1 MYIGNTVQNQGF
13 TPQVDFFSGNASTT
27 AFTLSRPVASVY
39 QMVVVV
45 ANVIQNP
52 GSAYTVSS
60 NTITFSSAP
69 PTGTN
74 NIWVEYTS
82 LITQVIA
89 PSPGTVGTSQLQ
101 SNLMLGGTTTAS
113 TITSAASTNL
123 SLQTNNGTTAV
134 TIDTAQNVGIG
145 VTPGTW
151 TSVAGKSLQINNAGN
166 SLWANGIGGLTM
178 SVNAYYNS
186 GWFYQNNGLAA
197 RYDCGNANGTHTW
210 GLAGSG
216 TAGGVLTWTTGMTLD
231 ASGNLS
237 NTGYISS
244 GTYIKAA
251 TYLWAAGTGAAGGV
265 YLGAGSANGCISQA
279 SQGTGTV
286 TTYIGSQSITTVSDS
301 RLKEN
306 VVDTTIKAVDTLNKL
321 RVVDHTWNDPSDQCE
336 NNRNSRGTW
345 VGLIAQ
351 EAKPIIPWL
360 VNKPTEDVDKDGN
373 PQYWHMDYGYSVPLL
388 IKAIQE
394 LSAQV
399 TTLQT
404 QVTALQT
411 KVGV

>member
-101 SNLMLGGTTTAS
+101 SNLTLGGTTTAS

-134 TIDTAQNVGIG
+134 TIDTNQNVGVG
-145 VTPGTW
+145 VTPSAWGSGYKAIELGGSGSYFAFNY
-151 TSVAGKSLQINNAGN
+151 TS
-166 SLWANGIGGLTM
+166 ANGFIYWNMWYDGTNNKTKQTGNIAAYGL
-178 SVNAYYNS
+178 NS
-186 GWFYQNNGLAA
+186 AGQYVWF
-197 RYDCGNANGTHTW
+197 NGT
-210 GLAGSG
+210 G
-216 TAGGVLTWTTGMTLD
+216 TTGTTSSLTQAMTLD
-231 ASGNLS
+231 TSGNLLVGTTTS
-237 NTGYISS
+237 AGRLTVKGTTTDNSTTGITVQDSSANSLFYVRNDGLVNTGISTNSPYNATTASSANLLVTSS
-244 GTYIKAA
+244 GTLSRA
-251 TYLWAAGTGAAGGV
+251 T
-265 YLGAGSANGCISQA
+265 SALKYKQDVRNLEDVNISTFRPVRYKSKCA
-279 SQGTGTV
+279 LDNSTND
-286 TTYIGSQSITTVSDS
+286 YIGFIADEYVNSYPELVSFGS
-301 RLKEN
+301 EGQVEGFAYERMTAIL
-306 VVDTTIKAVDTLNKL
+306 
-321 RVVDHTWNDPSDQCE
+321 C
-336 NNRNSRGTW
+336 
-345 VGLIAQ
+345 
-351 EAKPIIPWL
+351 
-360 VNKPTEDVDKDGN
+360 
-373 PQYWHMDYGYSVPLL
+373 
-388 IKAIQE
+388 KAIQE

-404 QVTALQT
+404 QVTALQA
-411 KVGV
+411 KAG